1 MSFFTQDEARAAAK
15 RVKGSR
21 STRAVITESLE
32 SYREAHE
39 FDIFLSHSSSDAELV
54 IGIKELLEQTGKR
67 VYVDWV
73 DDPELDRS
81 HVTKET
87 ADRLRQRMMQSGS
100 LFYVATDN
108 ATKSKWMP
116 WELGFF
122 DGLKRDKVCILP
134 VLCSPDQS
142 FDGQEYL
149 SLYPVISKEELEGRS
164 KAKGLKATRRF
175 RQRHSLFPLDV
186 FDRPHF

>member
-15 RVKGSR
+15 QAKGNR
-21 STRAVITESLE
+21 NIKAVITESME
-32 SYREAHE
+32 SYKEADS

-54 IGIKELLEQTGKR
+54 LGITALLEQRGKR

-73 DDPELDRS
+73 NDPELDRS
-81 HVTKET
+81 HVTKDT
-87 ADRLRQRMMQSGS
+87 AARLRHRMAQSDS

-122 DGLKRDKVCILP
+122 DGLKHEKVRILP
-134 VLCSPDQS
+134 VLLSANQR
-142 FDGQEYL
+142 FEGQEYL
-149 SLYPVISKEELEGRS
+149 GLYPVVSKEELEVSPSTANLRS
-164 KAKGLKATRRF
+164 ALRSWPPLR
-175 RQRHSLFPLDV
+175 LFPLDV
-186 FDRPHF
+186 IGKPRF

>member
-15 RVKGSR
+15 QAKGNR
-21 STRAVITESLE
+21 NIKAVITESME
-32 SYREAHE
+32 SYKEADS
-39 FDIFLSHSSSDAELV
+39 FDIFLSHSSSDADLV
-54 IGIKELLEQTGKR
+54 IGIKKLLEQRGKR

-81 HVTKET
+81 RVTKDT
-87 ADRLRQRMMQSGS
+87 AARLRHRMVQSES

-108 ATKSKWMP
+108 ATNSKWMP

-122 DGLKRDKVCILP
+122 DGLKHDKVRILP
-134 VLCSPDQS
+134 VLLSANQR

-149 SLYPVISKEELEGRS
+149 SLYPVVSKEELEVRS
-164 KAKGLKATRRF
+164 STVDLRAALRF
-175 RQRHSLFPLDV
+175 RQSPSLFPRGGIGKPR
-186 FDRPHF
+186 F

>member
-1 MSFFTQDEARAAAK
+1 MAFFTQADARAAAK
-15 RVKGSR
+15 RAHGHR
-21 STRAVITESLE
+21 SIKAVITESLE
-32 SYREAHE
+32 SYKAATS
-39 FDIFLSHSSSDAELV
+39 FDIFLSHSSSDAELI
-54 IGIKELLEQTGKR
+54 IGIKALLEENGKR

-81 HVTKET
+81 RVTKDT
-87 ADRLRQRMMQSGS
+87 AARLRHRMVQSES

-122 DGLKRDKVCILP
+122 DGLKRNRVRILP
-134 VLCSPDQS
+134 VLASSNQS

-149 SLYPVISKEELEGRS
+149 GLYPVVSKDELEVGSSAKDLKQAMRMLQESGR
-164 KAKGLKATRRF
+164 
-175 RQRHSLFPLDV
+175 FPLSGIG
-186 FDRPHF
+186 RPRF

>member
-15 RVKGSR
+15 QAKGNR
-21 STRAVITESLE
+21 SIKAVITESME
-32 SYREAHE
+32 SYKEADS

-54 IGIKELLEQTGKR
+54 HGIKKLLEQRGKR

-81 HVTKET
+81 CVTKDT
-87 ADRLRQRMMQSGS
+87 AARLRYRMLQSES

-122 DGLKRDKVCILP
+122 DGLKRDRVRILP
-134 VLCSPDQS
+134 VLLSSNQS

-149 SLYPVISKEELEGRS
+149 DLYPVVSKEELEVSSSTANLRS
-164 KAKGLKATRRF
+164 ALRA
-175 RQRHSLFPLDV
+175 RQPLRLFPLDV
-186 FDRPHF
+186 IGKPRF